1 MDDSAR
7 HDFDPACVVACL
19 AALSA
24 AEKALHVD
32 LITRFSE
39 REESLS
45 HPYIHLASENLLK
58 NGLDHDASGAER
70 DILINDEVKSLIGD
84 GSVVIEYDVVK
95 GKVYS
100 VWYSETPGC
109 YVIPGGRRT
118 DRAGRFRTDV
128 KNVEGYSTGKVNG

>member
-1 MDDSAR
+1 MTLR
-7 HDFDPACVVACL
+7 ELKDPKEHAFYSVSYDTSYAG
-19 AALSA
+19 SD
-24 AEKALHVD
+24 EKSIV
-32 LITRFSE
+32 
-39 REESLS
+39 
-45 HPYIHLASENLLK
+45 
-58 NGLDHDASGAER
+58 

-84 GSVVIEYDVVK
+84 GSIVIEYDVVK